1 MRFIKPL
8 STKGNVLSNEDL
20 VPTKP
25 EERQWT
31 TRNFALMWMGV
42 INNLPTYATVAG
54 LVVLGFSPLQSV
66 GIALIAA
73 SILYA
78 ALTLIGRAG
87 SEYGIP
93 FPVVIRTSFGIK
105 GSNVPALMRGIVA
118 IFWLAVQTFA
128 GSTAFYLAIAVL
140 WPGFRDLGGGFS
152 FFGLSLPGLIAFL
165 LFWLL
170 HIILLNNGLDALK
183 KIQNWTG
190 PVTYTALILLLI
202 WALKTT
208 GGIGNVLS
216 TPGRYG
222 SWTEAFWPYA
232 GAVIGLIGT
241 WATLILNI
249 PDFTRQ
255 ACSTRDQVK
264 GQLIGLPLTF
274 SLFTLAAVSV
284 TVATQMA
291 YGTPLNDL
299 IDVFQQ
305 FDNKFVVAAG
315 ALVFASATITVN
327 CISNIISAAYDFAN
341 ILPRWINFKRGF
353 YMTMILS
360 LFTFPWKILENPDT
374 IFSFLNTI
382 GGVLGPVAGIMIAD
396 YWIIRK
402 QHINVDD
409 LYKFDGEYQYKKGY
423 NYRAFVATA
432 VGFLVP
438 FIGLTTPI
446 LEPIHTLAW
455 LVGVLLSFFTYIAL
469 MRFHP
474 VEVTTEH
481 KQTDE

>member
-1 MRFIKPL
+1 MRFLKPL
-8 STKGNVLSNEDL
+8 NTKGNPLANEDL
-20 VPTKP
+20 IPTKP
-25 EERQWT
+25 EDRKWT

-73 SILYA
+73 SILYV

-93 FPVVIRTSFGIK
+93 FPVVIRASFGIK
-105 GSNVPALMRGIVA
+105 GSNVPALMRGVVA
-118 IFWLAVQTFA
+118 IFWLGVQTFA
-128 GSTAFYLAIAVL
+128 GSTALYLAIAVL
-140 WPGFRDLGGGFS
+140 WPSFRDIGGDFTIV
-152 FFGLSLPGLIAFL
+152 GLSVPGLIAFL

-170 HIILLNNGLDALK
+170 HIIILNKGLDSLK
-183 KIQNWTG
+183 KVQNWTG
-190 PVTYTALILLLI
+190 PITYTALILLLI

-208 GGIGNVLS
+208 GGIGTILA
-216 TPGRYG
+216 TPGRFG
-222 SWTEAFWPYA
+222 SFTDTFWPYA

-255 ACSTRDQVK
+255 ARSTKDQVR

-327 CISNIISAAYDFAN
+327 CISNIVSAAYDFAN
-341 ILPRWINFKRGF
+341 VAPRWINFKRGF
-353 YMTMILS
+353 YMTMVLS
-360 LFTFPWKILENPDT
+360 LFTFPWKILENPDS
-374 IFSFLNTI
+374 IFAFLNTI
-382 GGVLGPVAGIMIAD
+382 GGILGPVAGIMIAD

-402 QHINVDD
+402 QRLNVND
-409 LYKFDGEYQYKKGY
+409 LYELDGEYTYYKGY
-423 NYRAFVATA
+423 NYRAFLATIIA
-432 VGFLVP
+432 FLVP
-438 FIGLTTPI
+438 FLGLASPV
-446 LEPIHTLAW
+446 LKPLHTLAW
-455 LVGVLLSFFTYIAL
+455 LVGVVLSFFIYIAL

-474 VEVTTEH
+474 VNKTTET
-481 KQTDE
+481 KEKE